1 MNLYFEVGSVVSHAI
16 LGTASLIYGN
26 NMDTLQLESI
36 QFFLTEPAKMVW
48 GFYNGSL
55 SYFIT
60 FPKALQFYVKC
71 V

>member
-1 MNLYFEVGSVVSHAI
+1 
-16 LGTASLIYGN
+16 
-26 NMDTLQLESI
+26 MDTLQLESI

-60 FPKALQFYVKC
+60 FSIEALQFYVKC

>member
-1 MNLYFEVGSVVSHAI
+1 MSLYFEVGSEVSHAI
-16 LGTASLIYGN
+16 LLNQSN
-26 NMDTLQLESI
+26 
-36 QFFLTEPAKMVW
+36 FFLTEPAKMVW

-60 FPKALQFYVKC
+60 FPIEALQFYVKC